1 MNTQHLLMNKN
12 EVVIDSN
19 NIIKEKIVLTRII
32 YIICYNIRQMNY

>member
-19 NIIKEKIVLTRII
+19 NIIKEKNSFNTNYI
-32 YIICYNIRQMNY
+32 YYML